1 MKFGMKFGM
10 KKDRALE
17 TAESAIK
24 AMGDLRAPVQ
34 MTSGRLW
41 RWVHCGLWVLGDA
54 LALAIAWR
62 VAGYLNQFYSPLP
75 PQLDWG
81 MVLGL
86 PGIFWGFA
94 VSVWVAFLWGRL
106 YSATG
111 AADYVRAGKLVSL
124 MYVLG
129 LVAQYFYDP
138 KLAPPRS
145 LVWSAWVGS
154 VIGVIVFRMVTN
166 GILRQIEQRRSPIA
180 VYVIATA
187 ARLPKLGRSLARQRR
202 YRLVGAALSSMA
214 SSRAIADG
222 IVRSGAQEVL
232 AEGLPQTELASQLYW
247 QLRRSGITLRLI
259 PSSVETLH
267 RRGVPE
273 IFAGMPTLRLEPPLL
288 SGWDYRVKRAID
300 LVGSGFGLALLFPL
314 LVVIAILIK
323 FDSSGPVFFRQA
335 RVGLNGRSFRIWKFR
350 TMTVNAGELQ
360 SQLELQNQTQDG
372 IMFKVKADP
381 RVTRLGIMLRRSSL
395 DELPQL
401 INVLLGQMSLV
412 GPRPLPLRDVERFEE
427 WHHVR
432 HQVLPGMTGLWQISG
447 RSEIDEFNDAARL
460 DLYYIDHWSLNLD
473 LEILMQTIAMVM
485 WGRGAF

>member
-1 MKFGMKFGM
+1 M
-10 KKDRALE
+10 KKA
-17 TAESAIK
+17 
-24 AMGDLRAPVQ
+24 GQDLRAPLRLRA
-34 MTSGRLW
+34 GGLW
-41 RWVHCGLWVLGDA
+41 RWGSCTLWAIGDGVG
-54 LALAIAWR
+54 LAIAWR
-62 VAGYLNQFYSPLP
+62 WAGFVNQFYSPLP

-86 PGIFWGFA
+86 PGIFWVFA
-94 VSVWVAFLWGRL
+94 SLVWGSFVSGRL
-106 YSATG
+106 YSQARAG
-111 AADYVRAGKLVSL
+111 DYVQAGKRVSL

-129 LVAQYFYDP
+129 VVAQYFYDP
-138 KLAPPRS
+138 KLALPRS

-154 VIGVIVFRMVTN
+154 VIAVIGMRLITN
-166 GILRQIEQRRSPIA
+166 GILRQMERRRSPMA
-180 VYVIATA
+180 VYLIASA
-187 ARLPKLGRSLARQRR
+187 ARLPKLGRSLSRQGR
-202 YRLVGAALSSMA
+202 YQVVGAALSSMA
-214 SSRAIADG
+214 ASKAVGSA

-267 RRGVPE
+267 RRGLPE

-300 LVGSGFGLALLFPL
+300 LVGSSVGLLVLFPV
-314 LVVIAILIK
+314 LVGIAIAIK
-323 FDSSGPVFFRQA
+323 FDSPGPVFFRQA
-335 RVGLNGRSFRIWKFR
+335 RVGLNGGSFRIWKFR
-350 TMTVNAGELQ
+350 TMNINAGDLQ
-360 SQLELQNQTQDG
+360 AQLELQNQTQDG
-372 IMFKVKADP
+372 IMFKVKEDP
-381 RVTRLGIMLRRSSL
+381 RITSIGGLLRRTSL
-395 DELPQL
+395 DEMPQL
-401 INVLLGQMSLV
+401 LNVLLGQMSLV

-447 RSEIDEFNDAARL
+447 RSDIDEFNDAARL

-473 LEILMQTIAMVM
+473 VEILMQTIAIVM